1 MMVKCPSIWA
11 CVSKAG
17 QHQLP
22 DQGNPEEALA
32 ALRGQLTSGKTQG
45 AVQSKNWS
53 PLGSIGL
60 EAGL

>member
-45 AVQSKNWS
+45 QFSQRTGVLWA
-53 PLGSIGL
+53 
-60 EAGL
+60 A